1 MVVSPAEVVR
11 IVALAVMARPENAGR
26 VCPMVMPGSGAD
38 GVPRD
43 VPELHVVA
51 CDTQEEAAEVSR
63 HLAQAQEL
71 ATPLAAPALHLV
83 PGAKLAVCASC
94 PNAETCRAS
103 GVCTLGR

>member
-26 VCPMVMPGSGAD
+26 VCPMVMPGAGAD

-51 CDTQEEAAEVSR
+51 CDTQAEAAEVSR
-63 HLAQAQEL
+63 EIQAVQSPEG
-71 ATPLAAPALHLV
+71 ATKPAATVLQLV
-83 PGAKLAVCASC
+83 P
-94 PNAETCRAS
+94 PAEHVPA
-103 GVCTLGR
+103 